1 MNMKNTKKSGD
12 NKNTKDV
19 KGVDKGIR
27 PLSDRVLIKEQ
38 SVKAGE
44 TTTKS
49 GIIIPVSTHE
59 DKSTK
64 RGTVIAVGPGKYESG
79 THVPMSLQIGDTVL
93 FQWGDQIKVDG
104 EEYYLVRE
112 SEIMAVIK

>member
-1 MNMKNTKKSGD
+1 MKNTKKTGD
-12 NKNTKDV
+12 NKNSKESKEVSQKIT
-19 KGVDKGIR
+19 
-27 PLSDRVLIKEQ
+27 PLSDRVLIKELNTK
-38 SVKAGE
+38 VGE

-49 GIIIPVSTHE
+49 GIIIPVSSNE

-64 RGTVIAVGPGKYESG
+64 RGTVIAVGPGRHDAG
-79 THVPMSLQIGDTVL
+79 VHVPMSLQAGDTVL

-104 EEYYLVRE
+104 EEYYIVRE